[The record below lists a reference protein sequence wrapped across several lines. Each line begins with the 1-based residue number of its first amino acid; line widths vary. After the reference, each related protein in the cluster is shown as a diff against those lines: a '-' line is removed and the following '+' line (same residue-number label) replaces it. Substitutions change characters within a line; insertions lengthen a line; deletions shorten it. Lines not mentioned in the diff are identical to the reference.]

1 MTHRRVHSMRLR
13 LIFITV
19 AVALVGALCSA
30 HMHVS
35 ERRHLQQQA
44 RDMFY
49 HGYRNYLEHAYP
61 WDELKPLSCSGR
73 RWDRRERGDLDDV
86 LGGFSLTLV
95 DSLDMLAVLGDRDE
109 FARAVKL
116 VARSVS
122 FDRDVTVS
130 VFESTIR
137 VIGGLVSAHMLA
149 SPEYFGMM
157 DEDEYHG
164 ELLQLA
170 EDLGRRLLPAF
181 ETPTGMPV
189 HRVNLQRGVLP
200 KDRAA
205 KLSCPAAAGS
215 LLVEMA
221 YLSRLTGDGRFEK
234 RAKKAVVAIWER
246 RSDLDLLGSAI
257 DVASGQ
263 WIHSHGG
270 IGAGL
275 DSFFEYLL
283 KYHLISGDSQWLAMF
298 NASYQAVETHVN
310 HDDVHIEVDMN
321 GGKDHVRARRVSALQ
336 AFWPGLQVLAG
347 DVSGAIRTHE
357 HMFPLWDEYGA
368 MPELL
373 DLSPRGTSKP
383 GNRGTVISWART
395 SPLRPELI
403 ESTYHL
409 YQATRDHKYL
419 KMGRQMLQDIRRVS
433 EVPCGY
439 AAVGDIHTL
448 DVEDRMDSYFLSETA
463 KYLYLLFSDEP
474 DVIVP
479 AAPARQRKN
488 ATGASNRTCSAT
500 IPDRKHTLESSLNCK
515 NRTTNAS
522 STSEGSSYLR
532 RNGKP
537 LKASDVVFSTEGHIL
552 MLDSHLFRGGK
563 KRKVASASP
572 KCENGKLQGRRR
584 NVELAAARDV
594 QATPPV
600 VPVGVAVRIGD
611 VHVMTIVASPA
622 KFGLQVTTPTAVEA
636 PLLLFTPEI
645 GEACGS
651 IDADRVRGKI
661 VMVARGTC
669 TFAEKAL
676 RLQSAG
682 AAGVVVINSKA
693 AYTRYPNRKYSLA
706 DDARGLGQYVTIP
719 VVLVAREDATQL
731 HRHVNLKQLLSGEDD
746 GDAEGEG
753 AYGDNNGG
761 LVGSLSP
768 WLY

>member
-1 MTHRRVHSMRLR
+1 M
-13 LIFITV
+13 
-19 AVALVGALCSA
+19 
-30 HMHVS
+30 
-35 ERRHLQQQA
+35 
-44 RDMFY
+44 
-49 HGYRNYLEHAYP
+49 EHAYP
-61 WDELKPLSCSGR
+61 WDELKPLSCAGR

-95 DSLDMLAVLGDRDE
+95 DSLDMLAVLGDRAE

-116 VARSVS
+116 VAGSVT

-149 SPEYFGMM
+149 APEHFGMM
-157 DEDEYHG
+157 EEDEYHG
-164 ELLQLA
+164 ELLKLA

-181 ETPTGMPV
+181 ETPTGIPV
-189 HRVNLQRGVLP
+189 HRVNLRRGVLP

-205 KLSCPAAAGS
+205 KLTCPAAAGS

-221 YLSRLTGDGRFEK
+221 YLSRLSGDTRFEE
-234 RAKKAVVAIWER
+234 RAKEAVVAIWDR
-246 RSDLDLLGSAI
+246 RSDIDLLGSAI
-257 DVASGQ
+257 DVGSGE
-263 WIHSHGG
+263 WVHSHGG

-310 HDDVHIEVDMN
+310 HDDVYIEVDMN
-321 GGKDHVRARRVSALQ
+321 GGKDQVRAHRVSALQ
-336 AFWPGLQVLAG
+336 TFWPGLQVLAG

-373 DLSPRGTSKP
+373 DLAPRGTSKP
-383 GNRGTVISWART
+383 GHRGTVISWART

-439 AAVGDIHTL
+439 AAVGNIHTL
-448 DVEDRMDSYFLSETA
+448 DIEDRMDSYFLSETA

-479 AAPARQRKN
+479 APVRRN
-488 ATGASNRTCSAT
+488 NVSSSSNRSCGAVTPSKTHA
-500 IPDRKHTLESSLNCK
+500 IKPSLNC
-515 NRTTNAS
+515 TTNATS
-522 STSEGSSYLR
+522 SLEGASYAR
-532 RNGKP
+532 RNKKP

-552 MLDSHLFRGGK
+552 MLDSHLFREPQQK
-563 KRKVASASP
+563 PSLVSP
-572 KCENGKLQGRRR
+572 TCENGKLQVRKR
-584 NVELAAARDV
+584 NGELAAAREI
-594 QATPPV
+594 QTTPPV
-600 VPVGVAVRIGD
+600 IPVGLAVRLGD
-611 VHVMTIVASPA
+611 VHVMTLVSSPA
-622 KFGLQVTTPTAVEA
+622 KFGLQVTTPSAVEA
-636 PLLLFTPEI
+636 PLLLFTPAV
-645 GEACGS
+645 GAACGA
-651 IDADRVRGKI
+651 IDSEQVRGKI

-676 RLQSAG
+676 RLQNAG
-682 AAGVVVINSKA
+682 AAGVVVVNSKA
-693 AYTRYPNRKYSLA
+693 AYSRYPNRKYSLA
-706 DDARGLGQYVTIP
+706 DDKRGLGRYVTIP

-731 HRHVNLKQLLSGEDD
+731 HRHASLKRLLSDDD
-746 GDAEGEG
+746 GDYEDGSIQ
-753 AYGDNNGG
+753 GDGSDV
-761 LVGSLSP
+761 LIGSLSP

>member
-1 MTHRRVHSMRLR
+1 MAMTRYRVRPMRLR
-13 LIFITV
+13 LVFLFMS
-19 AVALVGALCSA
+19 VALLGTLCSA

-35 ERRHLQQQA
+35 ELRYLQQQA

-49 HGYRNYLEHAYP
+49 HGYRNYMEHAYP

-109 FARAVKL
+109 FACAVKL
-116 VARSVS
+116 VSSSVS

-157 DEDEYHG
+157 DETEYNG
-164 ELLQLA
+164 ELLELA

-181 ETPTGMPV
+181 ETPTGIPV
-189 HRVNLQRGVLP
+189 HRVNLRRGVLP
-200 KDRAA
+200 RDRAA
-205 KLSCPAAAGS
+205 NLTCPAAAGS

-221 YLSRLTGDGRFEK
+221 YLSRLTGDESFEE
-234 RAKKAVVAIWER
+234 RAKQAVVAIWER
-246 RSDLDLLGSAI
+246 RSDLDLLGSSI
-257 DVASGQ
+257 DVGSGQ
-263 WIHSHGG
+263 WIYSHGG

-275 DSFFEYLL
+275 DSFYEYLL

-298 NASYQAVETHVN
+298 NASYHAVETHVN
-310 HDDVHIEVDMN
+310 HDDVYIEVDMN
-321 GGKDHVRARRVSALQ
+321 GGRNQVRARRVSALQ

-357 HMFPLWDEYGA
+357 HMFSLWDEYGA

-373 DLSPRGTSKP
+373 DLAPRGTSKP

-395 SPLRPELI
+395 APLRPELI

-409 YQATRDHKYL
+409 YQATKDHKYL

-439 AAVGDIHTL
+439 AAVRDIHTL

-479 AAPARQRKN
+479 APARQRN
-488 ATGASNRTCSAT
+488 ITTAATNRSCSGT
-500 IPDRKHTLESSLNCK
+500 IPDEKHTLGSSIPCEP
-515 NRTTNAS
+515 RTTNVS
-522 STSEGSSYLR
+522 STLEESSYVR
-532 RNGKP
+532 RNRKP

-552 MLDSHLFRGGK
+552 MLDSHLFRRTTTQK
-563 KRKVASASP
+563 SSASP
-572 KCENGKLQGRRR
+572 KCENGKLQGHRR
-584 NVELAAARDV
+584 NVELEVARQV

-600 VPVGVAVRIGD
+600 IPVGVAVRIGG
-611 VHVMTIVASPA
+611 VHVMTLVASPA
-622 KFGLQVTTPTAVEA
+622 KFGLQVTTPSAVEA
-636 PLLLFTPEI
+636 PLLLFTPDI

-651 IDADRVRGKI
+651 IDTDRVRGKI

-682 AAGVVVINSKA
+682 AVGVVAINSKA
-693 AYTRYPNRKYSLA
+693 TSSRYPNRKYSLA
-706 DDARGLGQYVTIP
+706 DDARGLGQHVTIP

-731 HRHVNLKQLLSGEDD
+731 HRHASLKWLLGDDEGDSDGENDVQTD
-746 GDAEGEG
+746 SDV
-753 AYGDNNGG
+753 
-761 LVGSLSP
+761 LIGSLSP

>member
-1 MTHRRVHSMRLR
+1 MSHRSVHSMRLR
-13 LIFITV
+13 LLFLVTL
-19 AVALVGALCSA
+19 VALIGGLCSA

-49 HGYRNYLEHAYP
+49 HGYRNYMEHAFP

-116 VARSVS
+116 VINSVS

-149 SPEYFGMM
+149 SSEYFGMM
-157 DEDEYHG
+157 DEDEYND
-164 ELLQLA
+164 ELLGLA

-181 ETPTGMPV
+181 DTPTGMPV
-189 HRVNLQRGVLP
+189 HRVNLRRGVLP

-205 KLSCPAAAGS
+205 KLTCPAAAGS

-221 YLSRLTGDGRFEK
+221 YLSRLSGDSRFEE
-234 RAKKAVVAIWER
+234 RAKEAVVAIWER
-246 RSDLDLLGSAI
+246 RSDIDLLGIAI
-257 DVASGQ
+257 DVGSGE
-263 WIHSHGG
+263 WVHSHGG

-283 KYHLISGDSQWLAMF
+283 KYHLISGESQWLDMF

-310 HDDVHIEVDMN
+310 HDNVYIEVDMN
-321 GGKDHVRARRVSALQ
+321 GGKDQVRARRVSALQ

-357 HMFPLWDEYGA
+357 HMFPLWDEFGA
-368 MPELL
+368 MPELV
-373 DLSPRGTSKP
+373 DLAPRGMSKP

-439 AAVGDIHTL
+439 AAVGNIHTL
-448 DVEDRMDSYFLSETA
+448 DIEDRMDSYFLSETA

-474 DVIVP
+474 DVVVP
-479 AAPARQRKN
+479 APPVRQRKN
-488 ATGASNRTCSAT
+488 ASSSSNRSCAT
-500 IPDRKHTLESSLNCK
+500 TTLSKPQTFGTSGNATANVNSTLE
-515 NRTTNAS
+515 A
-522 STSEGSSYLR
+522 TSYVR
-532 RNGKP
+532 RNKKP

-552 MLDSHLFRGGK
+552 MIDSHLFRQPQQK
-563 KRKVASASP
+563 SSLMSP
-572 KCENGKLQGRRR
+572 KCENGKQQGRKR
-584 NVELAAARDV
+584 NVELAAAREI
-594 QATPPV
+594 QKTPLV
-600 VPVGVAVRIGD
+600 VPVGLAVRLSD
-611 VHVMTIVASPA
+611 VHVMTLVASPA
-622 KFGLQVTTPTAVEA
+622 KFGLQVTTPSAVEA

-645 GEACGS
+645 GEACGA
-651 IDADRVRGKI
+651 IDAKQVSGKI

-676 RLQSAG
+676 RLQNAG
-682 AAGVVVINSKA
+682 AAGVVVVNSKA
-693 AYTRYPNRKYSLA
+693 AYSRYPNRKYSLA
-706 DDARGLGQYVTIP
+706 DDKRGLGRHVTIP
-719 VVLVAREDATQL
+719 VVLVSREDATQL
-731 HRHVNLKQLLSGEDD
+731 HRHASLKRLLSDEDGDSEGDD
-746 GDAEGEG
+746 GAQ
-753 AYGDNNGG
+753 GDDNDT

>member
-1 MTHRRVHSMRLR
+1 
-13 LIFITV
+13 
-19 AVALVGALCSA
+19 
-30 HMHVS
+30 MHVS

-49 HGYRNYLEHAYP
+49 HGYRNYMEHAYP

-95 DSLDMLAVLGDRDE
+95 DSLDMLAVLGDREE

-116 VARSVS
+116 VASTVS

-149 SPEYFGMM
+149 SPEHFGMM
-157 DEDEYHG
+157 NEDEYSG
-164 ELLQLA
+164 ELLALA
-170 EDLGRRLLPAF
+170 LDLGNRLLPAF

-189 HRVNLQRGVLP
+189 HRINLRRGVLP

-205 KLSCPAAAGS
+205 KLTCPAAAGS

-221 YLSRLTGDGRFEK
+221 YLSRLTGDERFEQ
-234 RAKKAVVAIWER
+234 RAKEAVVAIWDR

-263 WIHSHGG
+263 WVHSHGG

-283 KYHLISGDSQWLAMF
+283 KYHLISGDSQWLSMF
-298 NASYQAVETHVN
+298 NASYHAVETHVN
-310 HDDVHIEVDMN
+310 HDDEYIEVDMN
-321 GGKDHVRARRVSALQ
+321 GGRDHVRARRVSALQ

-347 DVSGAIRTHE
+347 DVSGAIRSHE

-373 DLSPRGTSKP
+373 DLAPRGTSKP
-383 GNRGTVISWART
+383 GNRGTIISWART

-479 AAPARQRKN
+479 APHQSGN
-488 ATGASNRTCSAT
+488 ATKSIRNSTMSVLGSSFNNRTVNAT
-500 IPDRKHTLESSLNCK
+500 AALEEDSYVK
-515 NRTTNAS
+515 RNR
-522 STSEGSSYLR
+522 
-532 RNGKP
+532 KP

-552 MLDSHLFRGGK
+552 MLESHLFRNSGK
-563 KRKVASASP
+563 QKGLSSSP
-572 KCENGKLQGRRR
+572 KCENGKLQVRKR
-584 NVELAAARDV
+584 NVELAAARQV
-594 QATPPV
+594 QGTPV
-600 VPVGVAVRIGD
+600 IPVGVAVRLGN
-611 VHVMTIVASPA
+611 VHVMTLVASPA
-622 KFGLQVTTPTAVEA
+622 KFGFQVTTSASVEA
-636 PLLLFTPEI
+636 PLLLFTTEI
-645 GEACGS
+645 GEACGA
-651 IDADRVRGKI
+651 IDADLVRGKI
-661 VMVARGTC
+661 VMVTRGTC

-682 AAGVVVINSKA
+682 AVGAVVINSKA
-693 AYTRYPNRKYSLA
+693 ANSRYPNRKYSLA

-719 VVLVAREDATQL
+719 VLLVAREDASRL
-731 HRHVNLKQLLSGEDD
+731 HRAVSLKQEEDGESSDTI
-746 GDAEGEG
+746 
-753 AYGDNNGG
+753 
-761 LVGSLSP
+761 GSLSP

>member
-1 MTHRRVHSMRLR
+1 
-13 LIFITV
+13 
-19 AVALVGALCSA
+19 
-30 HMHVS
+30 MHAS

-49 HGYRNYLEHAYP
+49 HGYRNYMEHAFP

-109 FARAVKL
+109 FARAVRL
-116 VARSVS
+116 VASSVS

-157 DEDEYHG
+157 GADEYNG
-164 ELLQLA
+164 ELLSLA

-181 ETPTGMPV
+181 DTPTGIPV
-189 HRVNLQRGVLP
+189 HRVNLRSGVLP

-205 KLSCPAAAGS
+205 KLTCPAAAGS

-221 YLSRLTGDGRFEK
+221 YLSRLTGDHRFEE
-234 RAKKAVVAIWER
+234 RAKEAVVAIWDR
-246 RSDLDLLGSAI
+246 RSDIDLLGSAI
-257 DVASGQ
+257 DVASGE
-263 WIHSHGG
+263 WVHSHGG

-283 KYHLISGDSQWLAMF
+283 KYHLVSGDSQWLAMF

-310 HDDVHIEVDMN
+310 HDDVYIEVDMN
-321 GGKDHVRARRVSALQ
+321 GGKDQVRARRVSALQ

-357 HMFPLWDEYGA
+357 HMFPLWDEFGA

-373 DLSPRGTSKP
+373 DLAPRGMSKP

-439 AAVGDIHTL
+439 AAVGNIHTL
-448 DVEDRMDSYFLSETA
+448 DIEDRMDSYFLSETA

-479 AAPARQRKN
+479 APIVRQRKN
-488 ATGASNRTCSAT
+488 ASSLSSPSSAT
-500 IPDRKHTLESSLNCK
+500 DSTTKPRTLEPSLDCK
-515 NRTTNAS
+515 NASTNAN
-522 STSEGSSYLR
+522 STYVR
-532 RNGKP
+532 RNKKP

-552 MLDSHLFRGGK
+552 MVDSHLFREPQHK
-563 KRKVASASP
+563 ASLASP
-572 KCENGKLQGRRR
+572 KCENGKLQVRKR
-584 NVELAAARDV
+584 NVELAAARDI
-594 QATPPV
+594 QQTSPV
-600 VPVGVAVRIGD
+600 IPVGMAVRLGD
-611 VHVMTIVASPA
+611 VHVMTLVASPA
-622 KFGLQVTTPTAVEA
+622 KFGLQVTTPSAVEA
-636 PLLLFTPEI
+636 PLLLFMPEI
-645 GEACGS
+645 GEACGA
-651 IDADRVRGKI
+651 IDTKQVRGKI
-661 VMVARGTC
+661 VLVARGTC

-676 RLQSAG
+676 RLQNAG
-682 AAGVVVINSKA
+682 AAGVVVVNSKA
-693 AYTRYPNRKYSLA
+693 AYSRYPNRKYSLA
-706 DDARGLGQYVTIP
+706 DDKRGLGRYVTIP
-719 VVLVAREDATQL
+719 VVLVSREDATQL
-731 HRHVNLKQLLSGEDD
+731 HRHASLKRLFSDDD
-746 GDAEGEG
+746 GDSEGDDG
-753 AYGDNNGG
+753 VHGDGNDA
-761 LVGSLSP
+761 LIGSLSP

>member
-1 MTHRRVHSMRLR
+1 MTPRQVYPMCLR
-13 LIFITV
+13 LAFLLV
-19 AVALVGALCSA
+19 SVALVGTLCSA

-49 HGYRNYLEHAYP
+49 HGYRNYMKHAYP

-95 DSLDMLAVLGDRDE
+95 DSLDMLAVLGDCDE

-116 VARSVS
+116 ISSSVS

-149 SPEYFGMM
+149 SPEYFGLM
-157 DEDEYHG
+157 DEHEYNG
-164 ELLQLA
+164 ELLELA
-170 EDLGRRLLPAF
+170 EDLGRRILPAF
-181 ETPTGMPV
+181 ETPTGIPV
-189 HRVNLQRGVLP
+189 HRINLQRGVLP

-205 KLSCPAAAGS
+205 NLTCPAAAGS

-221 YLSRLTGDGRFEK
+221 YLSRLTGDESFEE
-234 RAKKAVVAIWER
+234 RAKQAVVAIWDR
-246 RSDLDLLGSAI
+246 RSDLDLLGSSI
-257 DVASGQ
+257 DVGSGQ
-263 WIHSHGG
+263 WIYSHGG

-283 KYHLISGDSQWLAMF
+283 KYHLISGDSGWLEMF
-298 NASYQAVETHVN
+298 NASYHAVETHVN
-310 HDDVHIEVDMN
+310 HNDVYIEVDMN
-321 GGKDHVRARRVSALQ
+321 GGRNQVRARRVSALQ

-373 DLSPRGTSKP
+373 DLAPHGKSKP

-409 YQATRDHKYL
+409 YQATKDHKYL

-463 KYLYLLFSDEP
+463 KYLFLLFSD
-474 DVIVP
+474 DNVIVP
-479 AAPARQRKN
+479 APIRQRN
-488 ATGASNRTCSAT
+488 ATATNRTCSAT
-500 IPDRKHTLESSLNCK
+500 VSDDKITLGSSLSCNNRTINGNSTLEH
-515 NRTTNAS
+515 
-522 STSEGSSYLR
+522 SSYVR
-532 RNGKP
+532 RNRKP

-552 MLDSHLFRGGK
+552 MLDSHLFRHTTK
-563 KRKVASASP
+563 QKASSASP
-572 KCENGKLQGRRR
+572 KCENGKLQVHRR
-584 NVELAAARDV
+584 NVELEVARRG
-594 QATPPV
+594 QLTPPV
-600 VPVGVAVRIGD
+600 IPVGVAVRIGG
-611 VHVMTIVASPA
+611 VHVTTLVASPA
-622 KFGLQVTTPTAVEA
+622 KFGLQVTTPSAVEA
-636 PLLLFTPEI
+636 PLLLFTPDI

-651 IDADRVRGKI
+651 VDSDRVHGKI
-661 VMVARGTC
+661 VMVARGKC

-682 AAGVVVINSKA
+682 AVGIVVINSKA
-693 AYTRYPNRKYSLA
+693 SSSRYPNRKYSLA

-731 HRHVNLKQLLSGEDD
+731 HRHASLNNVQSDSG
-746 GDAEGEG
+746 AV
-753 AYGDNNGG
+753 
-761 LVGSLSP
+761 LIGSLSP

>member
-1 MTHRRVHSMRLR
+1 M
-13 LIFITV
+13 
-19 AVALVGALCSA
+19 
-30 HMHVS
+30 
-35 ERRHLQQQA
+35 Q
-44 RDMFY
+44 
-49 HGYRNYLEHAYP
+49 HAYP

-116 VARSVS
+116 VASSVS

-149 SPEYFGMM
+149 SPKYFGMM
-157 DEDEYHG
+157 DDDEYHG
-164 ELLQLA
+164 ELLELA
-170 EDLGRRLLPAF
+170 KDLGQRLLPAF
-181 ETPTGMPV
+181 DTPTGIPV

-200 KDRAA
+200 QDRAA
-205 KLSCPAAAGS
+205 KQTCPAAAGS

-221 YLSRLTGDGRFEK
+221 YLSRLSGDERFET
-234 RAKKAVVAIWER
+234 RAKEAVVAIWDR
-246 RSDLDLLGSAI
+246 RSDIDLLGSSI
-257 DVASGQ
+257 DVGSGK
-263 WIHSHGG
+263 WVHSHGG

-298 NASYQAVETHVN
+298 NASYRAVETHVN
-310 HDDVHIEVDMN
+310 HDDEYIEVDMN
-321 GGKDHVRARRVSALQ
+321 GGRNQVRARRVSALQ

-347 DVSGAIRTHE
+347 DVSAAIRTHE
-357 HMFPLWDEYGA
+357 HMFPLWDEFGA

-373 DLSPRGTSKP
+373 DLAPRGTSKP

-448 DVEDRMDSYFLSETA
+448 DIEDRMDSYFLSETA

-479 AAPARQRKN
+479 APPARKLARRGN
-488 ATGASNRTCSAT
+488 SSAPTNGSCATTL
-500 IPDRKHTLESSLNCK
+500 PDRSHQPKPLQDCKKRTSGVNVISTLEG
-515 NRTTNAS
+515 T
-522 STSEGSSYLR
+522 SYLTKTR
-532 RNGKP
+532 KP
-537 LKASDVVFSTEGHIL
+537 LKSSDIVFSTEGHIL
-552 MLDSHLFRGGK
+552 MLDSNLFRQTNQ
-563 KRKVASASP
+563 RAPPVSP
-572 KCENGKLQGRRR
+572 KCENGKLQVRKR
-584 NVELAAARDV
+584 NVELAAARQV
-594 QATPPV
+594 QTTPPV
-600 VPVGVAVRIGD
+600 IPVGLAVRLGD
-611 VHVMTIVASPA
+611 VHVMTLVASPA
-622 KFGLQVTTPTAVEA
+622 IFGLQVTTPAAVEA
-636 PLLLFTPEI
+636 PLLLFTPDI
-645 GEACGS
+645 GVACGP
-651 IDADRVRGKI
+651 IDSDRVRGKI

-693 AYTRYPNRKYSLA
+693 AYSKYPNRKYSLA

-719 VVLVAREDATQL
+719 TVLVAREDATHL
-731 HRHVNLKQLLSGEDD
+731 HRHASLKRLLSEDD
-746 GDAEGEG
+746 DDVEGTQGDGSDE
-753 AYGDNNGG
+753 
-761 LVGSLSP
+761 LIGSLSP